1 MEPQFLK
8 NATPHEKLT
17 LKWLFALTKQR
28 GCSSSFQMQEP
39 QFLKWSHNFW
49 KTPHPTK
56 KRSPWP
62 PKKGKMRSPKKVF
75 PRIHYGMDILQK
87 TRSNLVYFGLW
98 SLISDLPPPIGGPHP
113 VLYFPSQIQRNIV
126 QRCATNYL
134 PQKRQ
139 SYIGY
144 ICLVFLHCAFSNVSS
159 NFLPENRQ
167 SRIGCICWTFFHC
180 AFSNVFSKRL
190 PENRHSHTGYICLA
204 FLHCALPD
212 ASSNGLPEKMQSYI
226 GCICLTFPHYR
237 LSNVDSK
244 SLDQS
249 RHSHIDCTFDVFSNV
264 LSKRLHEKMHNHT
277 GCICLI
283 FLHCV
288 FLNVSSSCFSQRMHT
303 HIGCTCMIFLHRNL
317 CFSRDYLPWPPLTK
331 VIIYKI
337 LIHHHK
343 VGNVV
348 PCVLSVSN
356 WKKWVEDKWKW
367 ESFLN
372 IISKIIIE
380 DNQTWYLSATP
391 RECKQ
396 FQVSVLIHTQRVV
409 LYTLHIVC
417 NFTHCV

>member
-1 MEPQFLK
+1 MH
-8 NATPHEKLT
+8 NHT
-17 LKWLFALTKQR
+17 
-28 GCSSSFQMQEP
+28 GC
-39 QFLKWSHNFW
+39 
-49 KTPHPTK
+49 
-56 KRSPWP
+56 
-62 PKKGKMRSPKKVF
+62 
-75 PRIHYGMDILQK
+75 
-87 TRSNLVYFGLW
+87 
-98 SLISDLPPPIGGPHP
+98 
-113 VLYFPSQIQRNIV
+113 
-126 QRCATNYL
+126 
-134 PQKRQ
+134 
-139 SYIGY
+139 
-144 ICLVFLHCAFSNVSS
+144 ICLVFLHSAFSNVSS
-159 NFLPENRQ
+159 NFLPENR
-167 SRIGCICWTFFHC
+167 
-180 AFSNVFSKRL
+180 
-190 PENRHSHTGYICLA
+190 HSHTGYICLV

-226 GCICLTFPHYR
+226 GCICLTFPHYG

-288 FLNVSSSCFSQRMHT
+288 FLNVSSSCRGCKLTLVALVWFFFIAICVSQG
-303 HIGCTCMIFLHRNL
+303 II
-317 CFSRDYLPWPPLTK
+317 YLDPPLTK

-391 RECKQ
+391 RECKKYH
-396 FQVSVLIHTQRVV
+396 LRWR
-409 LYTLHIVC
+409 
-417 NFTHCV
+417 